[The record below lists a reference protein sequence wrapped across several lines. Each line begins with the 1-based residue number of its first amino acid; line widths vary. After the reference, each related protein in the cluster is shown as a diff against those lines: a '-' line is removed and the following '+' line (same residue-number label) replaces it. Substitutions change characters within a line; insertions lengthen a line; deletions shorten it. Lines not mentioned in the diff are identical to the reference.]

1 MAVNSGEESV
11 LKKLNKRPS
20 SHFLDELNLIMKK
33 LLLATALAA
42 LTAPVFAQTAFTVN
56 GQTVS
61 VAEQKELMKV
71 LADRG
76 VKDQKQ
82 QLEAARS
89 ILAQEKLIE
98 EAKSK
103 KNEAVKSQKAN
114 IAQDPAVKALI
125 AERKTEIYSAELV
138 RKNAAAHPLTD
149 ADLKKTY
156 EEVKKQYDPNEIKVR
171 HILVK
176 TEQEAKDIIKSLNA
190 GGDFAAIAK
199 EKSLDQGTAAQGGEI
214 PFTNIRR
221 IAIPGFAETAM
232 ALNKGS
238 LLPVPFHSALGY
250 HVIQL
255 QDKRE
260 VPLPSFDALKPQI
273 QNLAAQRQAQQYMA
287 DLMRNAKIAEAAPAK
302 KKSSK

>member
-33 LLLATALAA
+33 LLLVTALAA
-42 LTAPVFAQTAFTVN
+42 LAAPVFAQTAFTVN

-98 EAKSK
+98 EAAK
-103 KNEAVKSQKAN
+103 KAN
-114 IAQDPAVKALI
+114 IAQDPTVKALI

-287 DLMRNAKIAEAAPAK
+287 DLMKNAKIAEATPAK

>member
-98 EAKSK
+98 EAAK
-103 KNEAVKSQKAN
+103 KAN

-199 EKSLDQGTAAQGGEI
+199 EKSLDQGTDAQGGEI

>member
-1 MAVNSGEESV
+1 
-11 LKKLNKRPS
+11 
-20 SHFLDELNLIMKK
+20 MKK

-42 LTAPVFAQTAFTVN
+42 LAAPVFAQTAFTVN

-61 VAEQKELMKV
+61 VADQQELMKV

-98 EAKSK
+98 EAAK
-103 KNEAVKSQKAN
+103 KAN

-125 AERKTEIYSAELV
+125 AERQTEIYSAELV
-138 RKNAAAHPLTD
+138 RKNATAHPLTD

-190 GGDFAAIAK
+190 GGDICNESPKKNLWIRVQQLRA
-199 EKSLDQGTAAQGGEI
+199 EKSRSPTS
-214 PFTNIRR
+214 
-221 IAIPGFAETAM
+221 AE
-232 ALNKGS
+232 S
-238 LLPVPFHSALGY
+238 LSPD
-250 HVIQL
+250 L
-255 QDKRE
+255 QK
-260 VPLPSFDALKPQI
+260 LQWL
-273 QNLAAQRQAQQYMA
+273 
-287 DLMRNAKIAEAAPAK
+287 
-302 KKSSK
+302 

>member
-33 LLLATALAA
+33 LLLATALAT

-89 ILAQEKLIE
+89 IL
-98 EAKSK
+98 
-103 KNEAVKSQKAN
+103 
-114 IAQDPAVKALI
+114 AQDPAVKALI

>member
-98 EAKSK
+98 EAAK
-103 KNEAVKSQKAN
+103 KTN

-255 QDKRE
+255 QDKRQ

>member
-98 EAKSK
+98 EAAK
-103 KNEAVKSQKAN
+103 KAN

-156 EEVKKQYDPNEIKVR
+156 EEVKKQYDSNEIKVR

-214 PFTNIRR
+214 SFTNIRR

>member
-1 MAVNSGEESV
+1 
-11 LKKLNKRPS
+11 
-20 SHFLDELNLIMKK
+20 MKK

-42 LTAPVFAQTAFTVN
+42 LAAPVFAQTAFTVN

-61 VAEQKELMKV
+61 VADQQELMKV

-98 EAKSK
+98 EAAK
-103 KNEAVKSQKAN
+103 KAN

-125 AERKTEIYSAELV
+125 AERQTEIYSAELV
-138 RKNAAAHPLTD
+138 RKNAAAHPLT
-149 ADLKKTY
+149 KKTY

-190 GGDFAAIAK
+190 GGDFATIAK

-232 ALNKGS
+232 ALNKGA

-287 DLMRNAKIAEAAPAK
+287 DLMKNAKIAEAAPAK

>member
-98 EAKSK
+98 EAAK
-103 KNEAVKSQKAN
+103 KAN

-232 ALNKGS
+232 ALNKGA

-273 QNLAAQRQAQQYMA
+273 QNLAAQRQAQQDMA
-287 DLMRNAKIAEAAPAK
+287 DLMKNAKIAEAAPAK

>member
-11 LKKLNKRPS
+11 LKKLNTRPS

-98 EAKSK
+98 EAAK
-103 KNEAVKSQKAN
+103 KAN

>member
-1 MAVNSGEESV
+1 MAVNSGEESA

-98 EAKSK
+98 EAAK
-103 KNEAVKSQKAN
+103 KAN

>member
-42 LTAPVFAQTAFTVN
+42 LTGPVFAQTAFTVN

-98 EAKSK
+98 EAAK
-103 KNEAVKSQKAN
+103 KAN

-232 ALNKGS
+232 ALNKDS

>member
-1 MAVNSGEESV
+1 
-11 LKKLNKRPS
+11 
-20 SHFLDELNLIMKK
+20 MKK

-98 EAKSK
+98 EAAK
-103 KNEAVKSQKAN
+103 KAN

-273 QNLAAQRQAQQYMA
+273 QKLAAQRQAQQYMA
-287 DLMRNAKIAEAAPAK
+287 DLITNAKIAEAAPAK

>member
-98 EAKSK
+98 EAAK
-103 KNEAVKSQKAN
+103 KAN

-302 KKSSK
+302 KKSSKEAL

>member
-11 LKKLNKRPS
+11 LKKLDKRPS

-98 EAKSK
+98 EAAK
-103 KNEAVKSQKAN
+103 KAN

>member
-82 QLEAARS
+82 QLETARS

-98 EAKSK
+98 EAAK
-103 KNEAVKSQKAN
+103 KAN

>member
-33 LLLATALAA
+33 LLLATALGA

-98 EAKSK
+98 EAAK
-103 KNEAVKSQKAN
+103 KAN

>member
-1 MAVNSGEESV
+1 VAVNSGEESV

-98 EAKSK
+98 EAAK
-103 KNEAVKSQKAN
+103 KAN
-114 IAQDPAVKALI
+114 IAKDPAVKALI

>member
-56 GQTVS
+56 GQTIS

-98 EAKSK
+98 EAAK
-103 KNEAVKSQKAN
+103 KAN
-114 IAQDPAVKALI
+114 IAQAPAVKALI

-190 GGDFAAIAK
+190 GGDFAVIAK

>member
-56 GQTVS
+56 DQTVS

-98 EAKSK
+98 EAAK
-103 KNEAVKSQKAN
+103 KAN

>member
-98 EAKSK
+98 EAAK
-103 KNEAVKSQKAN
+103 KAN
-114 IAQDPAVKALI
+114 IAQDSAVKALI

>member
-56 GQTVS
+56 GQTIS

-98 EAKSK
+98 EAAK
-103 KNEAVKSQKAN
+103 KAN

-156 EEVKKQYDPNEIKVR
+156 EEVKRQYDPNEIKVR

>member
-89 ILAQEKLIE
+89 ILAQEKLIK
-98 EAKSK
+98 EAAK
-103 KNEAVKSQKAN
+103 KAN

-138 RKNAAAHPLTD
+138 RKNAAAQPLTD

>member
-56 GQTVS
+56 GQTIS
-61 VAEQKELMKV
+61 VAEPKELMKV

-98 EAKSK
+98 EAAK
-103 KNEAVKSQKAN
+103 KAN

-190 GGDFAAIAK
+190 GGDFAVIAK

>member
-1 MAVNSGEESV
+1 
-11 LKKLNKRPS
+11 
-20 SHFLDELNLIMKK
+20 MKK
-33 LLLATALAA
+33 LLLVTALAA
-42 LTAPVFAQTAFTVN
+42 LAAPVFAQTAFTVN

-61 VAEQKELMKV
+61 VADQQELMKV

-98 EAKSK
+98 EAAK
-103 KNEAVKSQKAN
+103 KAN

>member
-89 ILAQEKLIE
+89 ILAQEKLIK
-98 EAKSK
+98 EAAK
-103 KNEAVKSQKAN
+103 KAN

-125 AERKTEIYSAELV
+125 AERKTEVYSAELV

>member
-98 EAKSK
+98 EAAK
-103 KNEAVKSQKAN
+103 KAN

-199 EKSLDQGTAAQGGEI
+199 EKSLDQSTAAQGGEI

-273 QNLAAQRQAQQYMA
+273 QKLAAQRQAQQYMA

>member
-98 EAKSK
+98 EAAK
-103 KNEAVKSQKAN
+103 KAN

-190 GGDFAAIAK
+190 GGDFAAIAN

>member
-98 EAKSK
+98 EAAK
-103 KNEAVKSQKAN
+103 KAN

-273 QNLAAQRQAQQYMA
+273 QNLATQRQAQQYMA

>member
-98 EAKSK
+98 EAAK
-103 KNEAVKSQKAN
+103 KAN

-221 IAIPGFAETAM
+221 VAIPGFAETAM

>member
-98 EAKSK
+98 EAAK
-103 KNEAVKSQKAN
+103 KAN

-302 KKSSK
+302 KNLLSNFH

>member
-11 LKKLNKRPS
+11 LKKLNKWPS

-98 EAKSK
+98 EAAK
-103 KNEAVKSQKAN
+103 KAN

>member
-98 EAKSK
+98 EAAK
-103 KNEAVKSQKAN
+103 KAN
-114 IAQDPAVKALI
+114 IAQYPAVKALI

>member
-20 SHFLDELNLIMKK
+20 SHFLDELNLIMIK

-98 EAKSK
+98 EAAK
-103 KNEAVKSQKAN
+103 KAN

>member
-98 EAKSK
+98 EAAK
-103 KNEAVKSQKAN
+103 KAN

-287 DLMRNAKIAEAAPAK
+287 DLMRNAKIAEASPAK

>member
-20 SHFLDELNLIMKK
+20 SHFLHELNLIMKK

-98 EAKSK
+98 EAAK
-103 KNEAVKSQKAN
+103 KAN

>member
-89 ILAQEKLIE
+89 ILAQEKLIK
-98 EAKSK
+98 EAAK
-103 KNEAVKSQKAN
+103 KAN

-287 DLMRNAKIAEAAPAK
+287 DLMRNAKIAEAAPVK

>member
-98 EAKSK
+98 EAAK
-103 KNEAVKSQKAN
+103 KAN

-176 TEQEAKDIIKSLNA
+176 TEQEAKDNIKSLNA

-199 EKSLDQGTAAQGGEI
+199 EKSLDQGTAARGGEI

>member
-20 SHFLDELNLIMKK
+20 SHFLDELNLIM
-33 LLLATALAA
+33 AA

-98 EAKSK
+98 EAAK
-103 KNEAVKSQKAN
+103 KAN